1 MTCGFV
7 EHLRGAARAIVFCD
21 GPDAQSLSGI
31 LAHILLAMLYL
42 LGLGRMDSRNAPAG
56 DADENIAVPNA
67 NILDAS
73 ERFLSAVLPLS
84 MRAITHFCPTS
95 PHPLVL
101 QHVNFYS

>member
-73 ERFLSAVLPLS
+73 GRFLSAVLPLS

-101 QHVNFYS
+101 QRVNFYS

>member
-1 MTCGFV
+1 
-7 EHLRGAARAIVFCD
+7 
-21 GPDAQSLSGI
+21 
-31 LAHILLAMLYL
+31 MLYL

-84 MRAITHFCPTS
+84 MRRLLTSAPQALTHSFFNVLIFTHERPIVIKDRCAHKHTS
-95 PHPLVL
+95 T
-101 QHVNFYS
+101 QARNT